1 MEEPADGRCWVLRP
15 DVVATVLDHGALLL
29 DLDSKYFFQLNP
41 AGWAVTQL
49 FESPTSAGHAL
60 ERARTWGATEVDLA
74 AVRGLVGSM
83 VTFGLVETAAGETSP
98 QGEAPGHWA
107 TPTLERQPEPLQRV
121 IMSAFDPSL
130 PLAE

>member
-1 MEEPADGRCWVLRP
+1 LEDPAGSRSWVLRA
-15 DVVATVLDHGALLL
+15 DVVATVLDYGALLL

-49 FESPTSAGHAL
+49 FESPTSQAHAL
-60 ERARTWGATEVDLA
+60 ASARAWGAPEADLA
-74 AVRGLVGSM
+74 AVRSLVESL
-83 VTFGLVETAAGETSP
+83 VTFGLVEGAAADTAP
-98 QGEAPGHWA
+98 VGEAPKSWT

-121 IMSAFDPSL
+121 IMSAFDPSI